1 MVKGDSRS
9 PDQLSEAGS
18 VGNDSR
24 GFRERVRVADGKHF
38 PSSCIDVFLERK
50 KPCKVSFYGTNKKRR
65 PGGLLFILEDLYVL
79 ADLKML
85 V

>member
-50 KPCKVSFYGTNKKRR
+50 KPCKVSFYRTNKKE
-65 PGGLLFILEDLYVL
+65 GLEVFFLFWRICELRNWE
-79 ADLKML
+79 ML